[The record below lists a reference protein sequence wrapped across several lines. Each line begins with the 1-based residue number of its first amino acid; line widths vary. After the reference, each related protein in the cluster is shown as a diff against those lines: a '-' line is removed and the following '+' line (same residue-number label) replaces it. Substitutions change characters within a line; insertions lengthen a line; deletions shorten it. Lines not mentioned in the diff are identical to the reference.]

1 MVVTRRSMQQA
12 TDTVSEGTLPESS
25 HSQQNHQH
33 SNAPSIEQSTNIQ
46 TSQEVVNSSPAAAS
60 PHLKARRNSRPKS
73 GDLTSILQANQQ
85 SKWRNAWT
93 RTYTTVGMLGAF
105 MLMIWIGHGALLPLL
120 FVIQT
125 SMFREIKK
133 LSKVLSSKRELPSFR
148 PLHWFWFSVA
158 IFFTYGRILDHY
170 FHHSLPYHTFISFSL
185 YVVGLLAFVWSL
197 KKGYYKYQFEMFA
210 WIHLTLLLIVVQST
224 FVVVNMFQGLI
235 WFIMPALLII
245 SNDCWA
251 YIFGFFFGRTP
262 LIKLSPKKTWEGFIG
277 AAAMTIVTGALIT
290 SWLSHYDAMICP
302 KSSLDFEP
310 VNCPTPHAFIP
321 ARYQLPELF
330 HALPGL
336 PDHITLAPVQIHTF
350 VFSVFA
356 SLIAPFGGFFASGF
370 KRAFHVKDFGESIPG
385 HGGVTDRMD
394 CQIMMGFFVWVYY
407 WTFIVSETDAMRLGK
422 TMKIVDR
429 MGVDELQHLMH
440 MVQQRIAN
448 VSAQ

>member
-12 TDTVSEGTLPESS
+12 TDTVSEGPLHESS

-33 SNAPSIEQSTNIQ
+33 SNNQSIEQSKNIS
-46 TSQEVVNSSPAAAS
+46 TSQEVVNSAS

-197 KKGYYKYQFEMFA
+197 KKGY
-210 WIHLTLLLIVVQST
+210 
-224 FVVVNMFQGLI
+224 
-235 WFIMPALLII
+235 
-245 SNDCWA
+245 
-251 YIFGFFFGRTP
+251 
-262 LIKLSPKKTWEGFIG
+262 
-277 AAAMTIVTGALIT
+277 
-290 SWLSHYDAMICP
+290 
-302 KSSLDFEP
+302 
-310 VNCPTPHAFIP
+310 
-321 ARYQLPELF
+321 
-330 HALPGL
+330 
-336 PDHITLAPVQIHTF
+336 
-350 VFSVFA
+350 
-356 SLIAPFGGFFASGF
+356 
-370 KRAFHVKDFGESIPG
+370 
-385 HGGVTDRMD
+385 
-394 CQIMMGFFVWVYY
+394 
-407 WTFIVSETDAMRLGK
+407 
-422 TMKIVDR
+422 
-429 MGVDELQHLMH
+429 
-440 MVQQRIAN
+440 
-448 VSAQ
+448 